1 MQSKLKGYLCGIG
14 AAVCY
19 GTNPLGALYLY
30 EDGINANSVL
40 FYRFALAVVMLGM
53 LMAARRKSLKVSRR
67 ELSLLCA
74 LGVVFSTSSITLY
87 FSFCFMDAGIASTLL
102 FVYPVMV
109 AVIMALLFKER
120 LPAVS
125 VFAIVLALSGIAM
138 LYHGDGG
145 ATLSTRGV
153 MLVMFSSLSYA
164 VYIVVVN
171 KSPLRMSSMKLT
183 FYVLFFGMLTV
194 LTNSFITGLHIQM
207 LTTPRMW
214 SCAFMLALLPTV
226 FSLVLMTIS
235 VHETGSTPTAVMG
248 ALEPLTA
255 VVIGVAVFGEQL
267 TPRLSAGIVLI
278 LTAVIMIIAGK
289 SLFQTRV
296 FSVVSHLGHVIFKTW
311 RWK

>member
-125 VFAIVLALSGIAM
+125 VFAIMLALSGIAM

-267 TPRLSAGIVLI
+267 TPRLAAGIVLI

-289 SLFQTRV
+289 SLFQTRG

>member
-53 LMAARRKSLKVSRR
+53 LMAARQKSLKVSRR

-125 VFAIVLALSGIAM
+125 VFAIMLALSGIAM

-194 LTNSFITGLHIQM
+194 LTNSFVTGLHIQM

-267 TPRLSAGIVLI
+267 TPRLAAGIVLI

>member
-40 FYRFALAVVMLGM
+40 FYRFALAVVILGM

-125 VFAIVLALSGIAM
+125 VFAIMLALSGIAM

-267 TPRLSAGIVLI
+267 TPRLAAGIVLI

>member
-125 VFAIVLALSGIAM
+125 VFAIMLALSGIAM

-267 TPRLSAGIVLI
+267 TPRLAAGIVLI

-289 SLFQTRV
+289 ALFQTRV

>member
-125 VFAIVLALSGIAM
+125 VFAIMLALSGIAM

-194 LTNSFITGLHIQM
+194 LTNSFITGMHIQM

-267 TPRLSAGIVLI
+267 TPRLAAGIVLI

-296 FSVVSHLGHVIFKTW
+296 FSVVSHIGHVIFKTW

>member
-125 VFAIVLALSGIAM
+125 VFAIMLALYGIAM

-267 TPRLSAGIVLI
+267 TPRLAAGIVLI

>member
-40 FYRFALAVVMLGM
+40 FYRFALAVVILGM

-125 VFAIVLALSGIAM
+125 VFAIMLALSGIAM

-255 VVIGVAVFGEQL
+255 VMIGVAVFGEQL
-267 TPRLSAGIVLI
+267 TPRLAAGIVLI

>member
-125 VFAIVLALSGIAM
+125 VFAIMLALSGIAM

-267 TPRLSAGIVLI
+267 TPRLAAGIVLI

-296 FSVVSHLGHVIFKTW
+296 FSVVSHLGHFIFKTW

>member
-125 VFAIVLALSGIAM
+125 VFAIMLALSGIAM

-267 TPRLSAGIVLI
+267 TPRLAAGILLI

-289 SLFQTRV
+289 SLFPARV

>member
-1 MQSKLKGYLCGIG
+1 MQSKFKGYLCGIG

-125 VFAIVLALSGIAM
+125 VFAIMLALSGIAM

-267 TPRLSAGIVLI
+267 TPRLAAGIVLI

>member
-74 LGVVFSTSSITLY
+74 LGVMFSTSSITLY

-109 AVIMALLFKER
+109 AVIMVLLFKER

-125 VFAIVLALSGIAM
+125 VFAIMLALSGIAM

-267 TPRLSAGIVLI
+267 TPRLAAGIVLI

>member
-125 VFAIVLALSGIAM
+125 VFAIMLTLSGIAM

-267 TPRLSAGIVLI
+267 TPRLAAGIVLI

>member
-53 LMAARRKSLKVSRR
+53 LMAARRRSLKVSRR

-125 VFAIVLALSGIAM
+125 VFAIMLALSGIAM

-267 TPRLSAGIVLI
+267 TPRLAAGIVLI

-296 FSVVSHLGHVIFKTW
+296 FSVVSHRGHVIFKTW

>member
-53 LMAARRKSLKVSRR
+53 LMAVRRKSLKVSRR

-125 VFAIVLALSGIAM
+125 VFAIMLALSGIAM

-267 TPRLSAGIVLI
+267 TPRLAAGIVLI

>member
-67 ELSLLCA
+67 ELYLLCA

-109 AVIMALLFKER
+109 AVIMARLFKER

-125 VFAIVLALSGIAM
+125 VFAIMLALSGIAM

-183 FYVLFFGMLTV
+183 FYVLFFSMLTV

-267 TPRLSAGIVLI
+267 TPRLAAGIVLI

>member
-125 VFAIVLALSGIAM
+125 VFAIMLALSGIAM

-267 TPRLSAGIVLI
+267 TPRLAAGIVLI

>member
-125 VFAIVLALSGIAM
+125 VFAIMLSLSGIAM

-267 TPRLSAGIVLI
+267 TPRLAAGIVLI

>member
-53 LMAARRKSLKVSRR
+53 LMAARRKRLKVSRR

-125 VFAIVLALSGIAM
+125 VFAIMLALSGIAM

-267 TPRLSAGIVLI
+267 TPRLAAGIVLI

>member
-53 LMAARRKSLKVSRR
+53 LMVARRKSLKVSRR

-125 VFAIVLALSGIAM
+125 VFAIMLALSGIAM

-194 LTNSFITGLHIQM
+194 LTNSFITGMHIQM

-267 TPRLSAGIVLI
+267 TPRLAAGIVLI

>member
-125 VFAIVLALSGIAM
+125 VFAIMLALSGIAM

-207 LTTPRMW
+207 LTTSRMW

-267 TPRLSAGIVLI
+267 TPRLAAGIVLI

>member
-125 VFAIVLALSGIAM
+125 VFAIMLALSGIAM

-226 FSLVLMTIS
+226 FSLVLMTTS

-267 TPRLSAGIVLI
+267 TPRLAAGIVLI

>member
-125 VFAIVLALSGIAM
+125 VFAIMLALSGIAM

-267 TPRLSAGIVLI
+267 TPRLAAGIVLI

-296 FSVVSHLGHVIFKTW
+296 FSVVSHLGHAIFKTW

>member
-120 LPAVS
+120 IPAVS
-125 VFAIVLALSGIAM
+125 VFAIMLALSGIAM

-267 TPRLSAGIVLI
+267 TPRLAAGIVLI

-289 SLFQTRV
+289 SLFPARV

>member
-74 LGVVFSTSSITLY
+74 LGVLFSTSSITLY

-125 VFAIVLALSGIAM
+125 VFAIMLALSGIAM

-226 FSLVLMTIS
+226 FSLMLMTIS

-267 TPRLSAGIVLI
+267 TPRLAAGIVLI

>member
-40 FYRFALAVVMLGM
+40 FYRFALAVVILGM

-125 VFAIVLALSGIAM
+125 VFAIMLALSGIAM

-267 TPRLSAGIVLI
+267 TSRLAAGIVLI

>member
-1 MQSKLKGYLCGIG
+1 MQSKLKGYQCGIG

-125 VFAIVLALSGIAM
+125 VFAIMLALSGIAM

-267 TPRLSAGIVLI
+267 TPRLAAGIVLI

>member
-125 VFAIVLALSGIAM
+125 VFAIMLALSGIAM

-267 TPRLSAGIVLI
+267 TPRLAAGIVLI

-296 FSVVSHLGHVIFKTW
+296 FSVVSLLGHVIFKTW

>member
-125 VFAIVLALSGIAM
+125 VFAITLALSGIAM

-267 TPRLSAGIVLI
+267 TPRLAAGIVLI

>member
-125 VFAIVLALSGIAM
+125 VFAIMLALSGIAM

-194 LTNSFITGLHIQM
+194 LTNSFITGMHIQM

-214 SCAFMLALLPTV
+214 SCAFILALLPTV

-267 TPRLSAGIVLI
+267 TPRLAAGIVLI

>member
-40 FYRFALAVVMLGM
+40 FYRFALAVVILGM

-87 FSFCFMDAGIASTLL
+87 FSFCLMDAGIASTLL

-125 VFAIVLALSGIAM
+125 VFAIMLALSGIAM

-267 TPRLSAGIVLI
+267 TPRLAAGIVLI

>member
-30 EDGINANSVL
+30 EDNINANSVL

-53 LMAARRKSLKVSRR
+53 LMMAQGKSLLVSMK
-67 ELSLLCA
+67 ELALLA
-74 LGVVFSTSSITLY
+74 VLGVVFSTSSITLY

-109 AVIMALLFKER
+109 AVIMAVLFKEK
-120 LPAVS
+120 LSAAAI
-125 VFAIVLALSGIAM
+125 FAIVLALTGIAL
-138 LYHGDGG
+138 LYEGDGG
-145 ATLSTRGV
+145 ATLSTVGVLLV
-153 MLVMFSSLSYA
+153 MLSSLSYA

-171 KSPLRMSSMKLT
+171 KSTLRISSLKLT
-183 FYVLFFGMLTV
+183 FYVLFFGMLTI
-194 LTNSFITGLHIQM
+194 LANSFITGIHIQM

-214 SCAFMLALLPTV
+214 MCALMLALLPTV
-226 FSLVLMTIS
+226 FSLVLMVIS
-235 VHETGSTPTAVMG
+235 VHEIGSTPTAVMG

-255 VVIGVAVFGEQL
+255 VVIGVMVFGEQL
-267 TPRLSAGIVLI
+267 TLRLSVGIVLI
-278 LTAVIMIIAGK
+278 LVAVIIIVAGK
-289 SLFQTRV
+289 SFFPARV
-296 FSVVSHLGHVIFKTW
+296 FHVVSYLGRVISKTW

>member
-125 VFAIVLALSGIAM
+125 VFAIMLALSGIAM

-267 TPRLSAGIVLI
+267 TPRLAAGIVLI

-296 FSVVSHLGHVIFKTW
+296 FSVVSHLGQVIFKTW

>member
-40 FYRFALAVVMLGM
+40 FYRFALAVVMLGV

-125 VFAIVLALSGIAM
+125 VFAIMLALSGIAM

-267 TPRLSAGIVLI
+267 TPRLAAGIVLI

>member
-120 LPAVS
+120 LSAVS
-125 VFAIVLALSGIAM
+125 VFAIMLALSGIAM

-267 TPRLSAGIVLI
+267 TPRLAAGIVLI
-278 LTAVIMIIAGK
+278 LTTVIMIIAGK
-289 SLFQTRV
+289 SLFPARV

>member
-125 VFAIVLALSGIAM
+125 VFAIMLALSGIAM

-226 FSLVLMTIS
+226 FSLVLMAIS

-267 TPRLSAGIVLI
+267 TPRLAAGIVLI